1 MLLPSFRGRVGERG
15 SFLTSHTFMDLSIS
29 YIFGEAW
36 AFAKKN
42 IVPFLVYSLITAAI
56 GFVVVAVSMPS
67 GFWSAWL
74 ETVQGNTHAAARLNQ
89 MQNGLNP
96 LQLLQYVVSA
106 ILAVPAYNAIIGVC
120 RGTRKFDFDCVKLP
134 VAVYGK
140 YVLWYLVYFI
150 IIILGTLFFI
160 VPGVY
165 LGVRLWQGGFYLVEH
180 HDANLSEAMKWS
192 WDATRGR
199 VLELLGLL
207 LVGIVGIIALMI
219 PCFILV
225 VCLSMLHPVAA
236 IAGAVVLVAVA
247 FMCELVFY
255 FANGMIY
262 TTLCKDSAAI

>member
-1 MLLPSFRGRVGERG
+1 
-15 SFLTSHTFMDLSIS
+15 MDLSIS
-29 YIFGEAW
+29 YIYGEAW
-36 AFAKKN
+36 DFAKKN

-56 GFVVVAVSMPS
+56 GFVVVAVSMPV

-74 ETVQGNTHAAARLNQ
+74 ETVQGNTHAAARLSQ

-106 ILAVPAYNAIIGVC
+106 ILAVPAYNAVIGVC

-140 YVLWYLVYFI
+140 YVAWYFIYFI
-150 IIILGTLFFI
+150 IVILGTIFLV

-165 LGVRLWQGGFYLVEH
+165 LGIRLWQGGFYLVEH
-180 HDANLSEAMKWS
+180 HDASLSEAMKWS
-192 WDATRGR
+192 WNATRGR

-207 LVGIVGIIALMI
+207 LVGVVALFAVMIPFIMIVAAVAFLGTAAVIIA
-219 PCFILV
+219 
-225 VCLSMLHPVAA
+225 AA
-236 IAGAVVLVAVA
+236 LLVAVA
-247 FMCELVFY
+247 FFGELVFY

-262 TTLCKDSAAI
+262 TTLCKESEAI